1 MSFVKNM
8 KKIIKFL
15 YHIVDV
21 VTAADLDAEKRVI
34 DSLVQIWKLKV
45 GHIVIFFQ
53 TLSTKSGQDSKVEV
67 QARFWS

>member
-21 VTAADLDAEKRVI
+21 VTAADLAAEKRVI

-45 GHIVIFFQ
+45 GHIVIIFR
-53 TLSTKSGQDSKVEV
+53 L
-67 QARFWS
+67 

>member
-34 DSLVQIWKLKV
+34 DSLVQIWKLKFV
-45 GHIVIFFQ
+45 Q
-53 TLSTKSGQDSKVEV
+53 TLSARFGQDFEAEV
-67 QARFWS
+67 QARF

>member
-8 KKIIKFL
+8 KKIINFL

-45 GHIVIFFQ
+45 GHIVIFSDFEHKVWSRFQ
-53 TLSTKSGQDSKVEV
+53 S
-67 QARFWS
+67 

>member
-15 YHIVDV
+15 YHVVDV

-45 GHIVIFFQ
+45 GHIVIIFR
-53 TLSTKSGQDSKVEV
+53 L
-67 QARFWS
+67 